1 MNNKKKITIR
11 YFLYILGGAVLGACL
26 SLVCFHAKIPF
37 ENLFSDLYTRLLA
50 SSPWLC
56 ILLGLSAVVL
66 CYVPLAKAKKRI
78 ADWNGWNDDTDDT
91 FYRKTEVLLN
101 ISIGI
106 SSLAMMLYF
115 MAFALLTIATLRKH
129 VSVYLFFAVVLC
141 SLFFM
146 IFLAFPQRKAVE
158 QIRILNP
165 GKKGDAL
172 ELHFRKKWLESFDE
186 QERIAA
192 YAASYQAFSSLNL
205 VFFALYILL
214 VLLIPFFD
222 IGFLPFFCIGCMWLI
237 PNGIYLRETLKR
249 KKTQ

>member
-115 MAFALLTIATLRKH
+115 MAFALLTI
-129 VSVYLFFAVVLC
+129 
-141 SLFFM
+141 
-146 IFLAFPQRKAVE
+146 I
-158 QIRILNP
+158 
-165 GKKGDAL
+165 
-172 ELHFRKKWLESFDE
+172 
-186 QERIAA
+186 
-192 YAASYQAFSSLNL
+192 
-205 VFFALYILL
+205 
-214 VLLIPFFD
+214 
-222 IGFLPFFCIGCMWLI
+222 
-237 PNGIYLRETLKR
+237 
-249 KKTQ
+249 